1 MSENINKVWGERRRI
16 HLDDKNEIDLLYV
29 KKDTFCSTHNH
40 LEKINKFVVVSG
52 KVKIETEYGS
62 KILVQN
68 EAWVVEPPLK
78 HRFYA
83 LEDSVMI
90 EMAYTKPE
98 VDGEFVYYPNIDP
111 KDINRE
117 SQGGRIVNGKEM
129 TLDEM
134 REKGL
139 LDL

>member
-1 MSENINKVWGERRRI
+1 MDNIHKVWGERRRI
-16 HLDDKNEIDLLYV
+16 HLDKKSEIDLLYLN
-29 KKDTFCSTHNH
+29 KNTFCSTHNH
-40 LEKINKFVVVSG
+40 FEKVNKFVVVSG

-62 KILVQN
+62 KILEKN
-68 EAWVVEPPLK
+68 DSWVVEPPLK
-78 HRFYA
+78 HRFFA

-90 EMAYTKPE
+90 EMAYTVASVE
-98 VDGEFVYYPNIDP
+98 GDSLYYPDIDP

-117 SQGGRIVNGKEM
+117 SQGGRIIDGKEM